1 MLDYIRGQVVSK
13 SPTKLVIDAAGIG
26 YLLHIPLS
34 TSEKIPHHG
43 EITILTQLFL
53 WEDVIKIF
61 GFATYEEREMFR
73 LLISVNGIGP
83 NMAIMILSGS
93 TVEDIKYAIAGED
106 TNTLAKIKGIGKKT
120 AERII
125 LELKESVTTVK
136 TYQNIETEE
145 TQDSIVSDAKMAL
158 ISLGYGR
165 SEAEKTIN
173 AVVKKLQK
181 IDNTEILV
189 REALKHKT

>member
-1 MLDYIRGQVVSK
+1 
-13 SPTKLVIDAAGIG
+13 
-26 YLLHIPLS
+26 
-34 TSEKIPHHG
+34 
-43 EITILTQLFL
+43 
-53 WEDVIKIF
+53 
-61 GFATYEEREMFR
+61 
-73 LLISVNGIGP
+73 
-83 NMAIMILSGS
+83 
-93 TVEDIKYAIAGED
+93 
-106 TNTLAKIKGIGKKT
+106 
-120 AERII
+120 
-125 LELKESVTTVK
+125 VK